1 MESPVSFSYL
11 AICAVGLPAGYLVYK
26 YLTPSEIGT
35 IPHNHLTWLVGDIP
49 AMTQS
54 VKSGLGITHW
64 LSEQAFQHGPIMS
77 VHMGPFV
84 AKVVITDPQEVEDI
98 LTKRS
103 DDFTFSDTQKIVF
116 GGTMPYGMLSIP
128 TNAMWHAHRRSLSPC
143 MNTQYLKMCAPRVN
157 EVSRALAALWKEK
170 ILRMSEVDCF
180 DVAED
185 IQHCTMDTISTFLF
199 GEPFGSLSAAH
210 KALNDGSA
218 HPDVPMHNAVRLL
231 FDVMGAAA
239 NSPLPKVAYWWHK
252 RQKQWKDAYK
262 LFFDYVEDKISE
274 AKADFSSSQTS
285 RQTTVL
291 DIVYSRES
299 YRGLFPEDELKDEI
313 LNFLLAVCREPY
325 MHLVYDF
332 TGSRYHGYSLAMGP
346 QTAQP
351 PRACA
356 AYSSGTSP

>member
-1 MESPVSFSYL
+1 
-11 AICAVGLPAGYLVYK
+11 
-26 YLTPSEIGT
+26 
-35 IPHNHLTWLVGDIP
+35 
-49 AMTQS
+49 
-54 VKSGLGITHW
+54 
-64 LSEQAFQHGPIMS
+64 
-77 VHMGPFV
+77 
-84 AKVVITDPQEVEDI
+84 
-98 LTKRS
+98 
-103 DDFTFSDTQKIVF
+103 
-116 GGTMPYGMLSIP
+116 
-128 TNAMWHAHRRSLSPC
+128 
-143 MNTQYLKMCAPRVN
+143 
-157 EVSRALAALWKEK
+157 
-170 ILRMSEVDCF
+170 
-180 DVAED
+180 
-185 IQHCTMDTISTFLF
+185 
-199 GEPFGSLSAAH
+199 
-210 KALNDGSA
+210 
-218 HPDVPMHNAVRLL
+218 MHNAVRLL